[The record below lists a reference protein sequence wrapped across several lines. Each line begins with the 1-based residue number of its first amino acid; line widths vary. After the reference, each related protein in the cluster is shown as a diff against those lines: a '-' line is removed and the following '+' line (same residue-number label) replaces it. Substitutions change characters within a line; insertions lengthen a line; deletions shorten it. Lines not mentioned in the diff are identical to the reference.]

1 MVVFAVLFISVGPG
15 LSPLVSAGVRISD
28 HLGDRRVAGAHENLE
43 THLERATE
51 KS

>member
-1 MVVFAVLFISVGPG
+1 MVVFAVSFISVGPG
-15 LSPLVSAGVRISD
+15 LSPLVSVGVSISD
-28 HLGDRRVAGAHENLE
+28 HLGDRRVAGDHLE